1 MKKQVNKINFIY
13 ILSFLGDALFCPFLA
28 LYFSSLGITDF
39 EKGVL
44 LALIPLSTLCGSLIY
59 GKLSNTSKRNILI
72 IRILVFAQLI
82 AMSCIGFIDNYYI
95 VGLFV
100 IIFALHNNTFF
111 SFQDGIAVNITNKE
125 NTIYAKTRVF
135 GTFGYFLGSLL
146 GGFLIDL
153 TSFGVVFLIAGLIYA
168 LVEVI
173 FFFVKPYEEEGNVQ
187 REKIS
192 FKNVLSNKQF
202 IGYLLF
208 YILVLGTWT
217 ISEAYVSLMFEL
229 NGFNSSSWG
238 YLFAYQII
246 VEMVAIFL
254 ANKFIVKKINIAFI
268 LLSAIVVICL
278 RSFTL
283 GLTMNVYFKGIIQAS
298 LRGLGWGLFL
308 SSHMEMVKKI
318 LPKELITKA
327 ILILA
332 ISVNLYATLGNY
344 LAPYIYNLLSYELM
358 YLILMGIQ
366 IIGVI
371 IYMTIFIFKK
381 NKVNN

>member
-1 MKKQVNKINFIY
+1 M
-13 ILSFLGDALFCPFLA
+13 
-28 LYFSSLGITDF
+28 
-39 EKGVL
+39 
-44 LALIPLSTLCGSLIY
+44 ALIPLSTFCGSLIY

-125 NTIYAKTRVF
+125 NTIYAKTRAF

-187 REKIS
+187 RKKIS

-246 VEMVAIFL
+246 VEMVVIYL

-298 LRGLGWGLFL
+298 LGWGLFL

>member
-13 ILSFLGDALFCPFLA
+13 ILSFLGDALFSPFLA

-72 IRILVFAQLI
+72 IRILVIAQLI

-100 IIFALHNNTFF
+100 IIFALHNNPFF

-153 TSFGVVFLIAGLIYA
+153 TSFGIVFLIAGLIYA

-246 VEMVAIFL
+246 VEMVVIYL

-344 LAPYIYNLLSYELM
+344 LAPYIYNSLSYELM

-371 IYMTIFIFKK
+371 IYMTIFLLKK
-381 NKVNN
+381 IK